1 MDRGHE
7 RTEQV
12 ISKIEGRLRAEYE
25 QAAKEV
31 EETLKDYMERFD
43 LKDKKWQEWVKDGK
57 RTQEQYDAWRKQQ
70 LMQGERWKQLKNQ
83 LANDM
88 VNTTSAARDIVQSYM
103 PEVYEINANYA
114 LYQVEVGG
122 GYTLPSSLTL
132 YNREAIARLV
142 KDEPDLMP
150 MGKSVLGDIARGKA
164 QRWERQKVQ
173 SIMMQ
178 GILQGKSNVRIAKD
192 IAENL
197 ANGDFKASMRYARTM
212 STNAQN
218 GGRYGAY
225 RRLEENGVPLTLQ
238 WEATLDM
245 RTRHEHRMMHG
256 QRRNVNQPFEVD
268 GVEILYPAWLGMGDY
283 KVPPDMIWN
292 CFVGDTNVATDSEIQ
307 KSYKHK
313 YSGELITI
321 NTASGINFTCT
332 PNHPI
337 LTPRGWVAA
346 ALLNKGDDL
355 LVTSGG
361 NGAIFRGNGNVNHV
375 HSTMKAL
382 HETLLNF
389 GGVIQSPMTNFNF
402 HGDIPT
408 SDVEIVCK
416 EGELGVN
423 LDTRIAN
430 SVNKSLFKNPD
441 TLSSGKGHFMPRFGG
456 IDVSTL
462 SFVSRTRKALSLLW
476 RSARH
481 TDKHCLGAVAGGDS
495 CVSEYAINDLPAMA
509 NIRSEL
515 LNGLS
520 GKVFVDNVVAVDR
533 KPSGLSCH
541 VYNLQTENGYYFVGN
556 SITHNGETYNGNM
569 VIAKNCRCTILAF
582 VKGFEH
588 DALKTSER
596 MEGLSYEDWLN
607 AKERPDPITKQRD
620 IGEMMRMRY
629 IREYG
634 GDGSGLRKEEPKVEY
649 KQLASGDEANKY
661 FGQRPERSL
670 RRSNREEY
678 DRQRELY
685 EKSMYGRWYNN
696 LTGEQ
701 VSAIGAY
708 TGDTYAGINGL
719 LRGQMTERMV
729 DQWNATENMTV
740 QRMIEEITTAIK
752 GFELDE
758 PINVLRYCDPDVLR
772 SLPTEAGA
780 IFHDDGFGSTCAI
793 DKKVSSG
800 NVRMNIHVPAGK
812 GYGAYVNPLS
822 GAEDDEYEFLL
833 QRGTDYRVVSIAE
846 QDGETVVDLE
856 VVGQTDNGYKYA
868 TKEQVIQ
875 RWKEMGIYEEL
886 KSREKDI

>member
-31 EETLKDYMERFD
+31 EETTNKYFDRFK
-43 LKDKKWQEWVKDGK
+43 LKDKKWQEWVEKGK
-57 RTQEQYDAWRKQQ
+57 GRQAELDEWERLVSTGEKTEKQFDAWCVANGVRTPKAYNAWRQQQ

-83 LANDM
+83 LAEDM

-178 GILQGKSNVRIAKD
+178 GILQGKSNVRIAQD

-218 GGRYGAY
+218 SGRYGAY
-225 RRLEENGVPLTLQ
+225 RRLEANGVPLTLQ

-245 RTRHEHRMMHG
+245 RTRHEHRLMHG
-256 QRRNVNQPFEVD
+256 QRRNVNQPFVVD

-313 YSGELITI
+313 YLGEVVTV
-321 NTASGINFTCT
+321 NTSSGINFTCT

-337 LTPRGWVAA
+337 LTPSGWVAA

-361 NGAIFRGNGNVNHV
+361 DGAIFRGNGNVNHV

-389 GGVIQSPMTNFNF
+389 GGVIQSPMSNFNF

-423 LDTRIAN
+423 LDARIAN

-441 TLSSGKGHFMPRFGG
+441 TLSSGKGHFMSRFGG

-462 SFVSRTRKALSLLW
+462 SFVSRTRKALSLLG
-476 RSARH
+476 RSVRH
-481 TDKHCLGAVAGGDS
+481 TDKHCFGAVTGSNA
-495 CVSEYAINDLPAMA
+495 VLTEYPVNNLPAETI
-509 NIRSEL
+509 IRSNL
-515 LNGLS
+515 LNGLTR
-520 GKVFVDNVVAVDR
+520 GVFVDNIVSVNKSFA
-533 KPSGLSCH
+533 SCH

-556 SITHNGETYNGNM
+556 SISDNGESYNGNM

-596 MEGLSYEDWLN
+596 MEGLSYEAWLR
-607 AKERPDPITKQRD
+607 AKEKTEPITKQRD
-620 IGEMMRMRY
+620 IARKMRA
-629 IREYG
+629 INAREY
-634 GDGSGLRKEEPKVEY
+634 
-649 KQLASGDEANKY
+649 
-661 FGQRPERSL
+661 
-670 RRSNREEY
+670 RE
-678 DRQRELY
+678 
-685 EKSMYGRWYNN
+685 
-696 LTGEQ
+696 
-701 VSAIGAY
+701 
-708 TGDTYAGINGL
+708 
-719 LRGQMTERMV
+719 
-729 DQWNATENMTV
+729 
-740 QRMIEEITTAIK
+740 
-752 GFELDE
+752 
-758 PINVLRYCDPDVLR
+758 
-772 SLPTEAGA
+772 
-780 IFHDDGFGSTCAI
+780 
-793 DKKVSSG
+793 
-800 NVRMNIHVPAGK
+800 
-812 GYGAYVNPLS
+812 
-822 GAEDDEYEFLL
+822 
-833 QRGTDYRVVSIAE
+833 
-846 QDGETVVDLE
+846 
-856 VVGQTDNGYKYA
+856 
-868 TKEQVIQ
+868 
-875 RWKEMGIYEEL
+875 
-886 KSREKDI
+886 

>member
-12 ISKIEGRLRAEYE
+12 INKIEGRLRAEYE

-57 RTQEQYDAWRKQQ
+57 RTQGQYDAWRKQQ

-178 GILQGKSNVRIAKD
+178 GILQGKSNVRIAQD

-225 RRLEENGVPLTLQ
+225 RRLEANGVPLTLQ

-283 KVPPDMIWN
+283 KVPPD
-292 CFVGDTNVATDSEIQ
+292 
-307 KSYKHK
+307 
-313 YSGELITI
+313 
-321 NTASGINFTCT
+321 
-332 PNHPI
+332 
-337 LTPRGWVAA
+337 
-346 ALLNKGDDL
+346 
-355 LVTSGG
+355 LV
-361 NGAIFRGNGNVNHV
+361 
-375 HSTMKAL
+375 
-382 HETLLNF
+382 
-389 GGVIQSPMTNFNF
+389 
-402 HGDIPT
+402 
-408 SDVEIVCK
+408 
-416 EGELGVN
+416 
-423 LDTRIAN
+423 
-430 SVNKSLFKNPD
+430 
-441 TLSSGKGHFMPRFGG
+441 
-456 IDVSTL
+456 
-462 SFVSRTRKALSLLW
+462 W
-476 RSARH
+476 
-481 TDKHCLGAVAGGDS
+481 
-495 CVSEYAINDLPAMA
+495 
-509 NIRSEL
+509 
-515 LNGLS
+515 
-520 GKVFVDNVVAVDR
+520 
-533 KPSGLSCH
+533 
-541 VYNLQTENGYYFVGN
+541 
-556 SITHNGETYNGNM
+556 
-569 VIAKNCRCTILAF
+569 NCRCTILAW

-620 IGEMMRMRY
+620 IGETMRMRY

-670 RRSNREEY
+670 RRSDREEY

-752 GFELDE
+752 EFELDE

-793 DKKVSSG
+793 DKKVASG

-886 KSREKDI
+886 KSRENDI